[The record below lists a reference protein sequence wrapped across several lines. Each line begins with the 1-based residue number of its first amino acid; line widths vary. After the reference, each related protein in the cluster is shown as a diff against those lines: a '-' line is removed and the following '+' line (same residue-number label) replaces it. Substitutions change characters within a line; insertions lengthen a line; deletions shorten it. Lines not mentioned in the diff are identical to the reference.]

1 MDDDFDLILSIFEN
15 STRREILR
23 RLVLD
28 DSYAL
33 EISRQIGLSQQAI
46 NKQMEVL
53 ERANLIFSVGREQ
66 NPQGASRKIYRPTG
80 FSTLIIDYSRNFI
93 ETKRYPLDIFEKT
106 ENYLNDN
113 NESLLNSLREINSRI
128 DELMKN
134 RVSLIRQKDSLIYSI
149 TRKIG
154 ESVRDNISRE
164 ILLNYLELLDVEDV
178 SKKLSIPVYYVN
190 DVVSKFFNL

>member
-23 RLVLD
+23 RLIID

-46 NKQMEVL
+46 NKQLEVL
-53 ERANLIFSVGREQ
+53 ERANLIFSVGKEQ

-93 ETKRYPLDIFEKT
+93 ETKRYPLDIFDKT
-106 ENYLNDN
+106 DNYLNDN
-113 NESLLNSLREINSRI
+113 NESLLNSLRDINNRI
-128 DELMKN
+128 DELMKT
-134 RVSLIRQKDSLIYSI
+134 RASLIRQKDSLIYSI
-149 TRKIG
+149 TRKIS
-154 ESVRDNISRE
+154 ENVRDNISRE
-164 ILLNYLELLDVEDV
+164 ILLNFLELLDPDEV
-178 SKKLSIPVYYVN
+178 SKKLSLPVFFVN
-190 DVVSKFFNL
+190 DVISKFLTL